1 VSSEQWPDIGEKLD
15 KEWEPFLTELR
26 QEGFEVRVTSL
37 LAPLQIEGELPTG
50 EGLHFPLRVGRG
62 SSQHRRR
69 DYVAAT
75 EVYVL
80 EGLGRPEAGWVSL
93 PVYRM
98 GWEGTETG

>member
-1 VSSEQWPDIGEKLD
+1 MSSEQWPDIGEKLD

-50 EGLHFPLRVGRG
+50 EGFHVRAEWGGARLSIGGETTWLRPKWA
-62 SSQHRRR
+62 SWKDWDDPTR
-69 DYVAAT
+69 D
-75 EVYVL
+75 
-80 EGLGRPEAGWVSL
+80 GLVCRC
-93 PVYRM
+93 M

>member
-15 KEWEPFLTELR
+15 KEWEPFLTVLR

-80 EGLGRPEAGWVSL
+80 EGLGRPEPGRVSL